1 MPLFKNKKETQ
12 KQQSTEIKKT
22 KGRRAKTAQQSI
34 PYEEMYPNGMIKVGP
49 GLYSKSYYFGDM
61 NFATEKEDK
70 QEEILKSYS
79 KLLSKYAPNVTAQF
93 TVFNRKASA
102 DKIKDKFFLKPRN
115 GSSLGKAEE
124 EIEREKRQQEYRDE
138 YNSILDNRIKEGR
151 NDIQKERYITL
162 TLKTT
167 DVIMANRTF
176 ATLDEETN
184 NAVREINKTGVRPL
198 TIEERICILH
208 DIYKVG
214 EEDFFPD
221 LLNDYKDE
229 NGEFSLEKLSKKGLT
244 TKDLIAPSNYMNG
257 MAQIQLGEYNYAKTF
272 LISNFPTSMDTSFLS
287 EITNIP
293 CAMLTSV
300 IFKSCPHKKAIRDV
314 KAQNSAI
321 KSEVVKANQKA
332 IKNNYDPSLISEDLL
347 TAREEAA
354 ELVREVTVHNQK
366 LFFTTVTVTLLATS
380 LDELKEYSEIL
391 KMRISDFSCQTN
403 TLYGQQTVGFKTSL
417 PLGMNY
423 TEIDRMLT
431 ADSIDALFPFS
442 VQELMDQ
449 NGHFYGLNPITK
461 NMIVYNRRDS
471 YLPNGL
477 IVGQSGRGK
486 SFFAKGE
493 IIPNLLDTDDDFIIM
508 DPDGEY
514 VAMANEFGGTVINVS
529 QRSETHI
536 NPLDMDINYAASKND
551 DPVAMKAD
559 YLVSLCESAT
569 KQVGGLTPYEINTI
583 QKVTKIIYKDYLT
596 NLEEM
601 RKNNPNITIDTD
613 SSPTLASFYSALLDM
628 DGPEAHQLAMAMERF
643 CVGNDDVFAHR
654 TNINPK
660 SRLIVYNLKPMP
672 KNMKEFGM
680 MVCLSDIWNR
690 IVRNKD
696 EYKNKATWVYL
707 DEFYLMVQ
715 TESSAIMLQEY
726 FKRCRK
732 YHGIMTGILQDI
744 EDLLITPE
752 GRGIFNNSGFVAMLS
767 QSNIGRSEIQE
778 QFDVSDALI
787 DYIKDKPLGTGLLY
801 TGQTVV
807 PFNYNLP
814 KNTKLYKLMS
824 TKPSEE

>member
-12 KQQSTEIKKT
+12 KQQPTEIKKA

-34 PYEEMYPNGMIKVGP
+34 PYEEMYPNGMIKIGP
-49 GLYSKSYYFGDM
+49 GLFSKSYYFGDM

-93 TVFNRKASA
+93 TIFNRKTSA
-102 DKIKDKFFLKPRN
+102 DKIKEKFFLKLKN
-115 GSSLGKAEE
+115 GSGLGRTED

-138 YNSILDNRIKEGR
+138 YNTILENRIKEGR

-176 ATLDEETN
+176 ITLDEETN

-214 EEDFFPD
+214 EEDFFPS
-221 LLNDYKDE
+221 LLNDYKDDA
-229 NGEFSLEKLSKKGLT
+229 GEFSLEKLSKKGLT

-257 MAQIQLGEYNYAKTF
+257 MAQVQLGEHNFAKTF
-272 LISNFPTSMDTSFLS
+272 LISNFPTAMDTSFLS

-380 LDELKEYSEIL
+380 LDELKEYSDIL
-391 KMRISDFSCQTN
+391 KMRISDFSCQAN
-403 TLYGQQTVGFKTSL
+403 TLYGQQT
-417 PLGMNY
+417 
-423 TEIDRMLT
+423 
-431 ADSIDALFPFS
+431 A
-442 VQELMDQ
+442 
-449 NGHFYGLNPITK
+449 
-461 NMIVYNRRDS
+461 
-471 YLPNGL
+471 
-477 IVGQSGRGK
+477 
-486 SFFAKGE
+486 
-493 IIPNLLDTDDDFIIM
+493 
-508 DPDGEY
+508 
-514 VAMANEFGGTVINVS
+514 
-529 QRSETHI
+529 
-536 NPLDMDINYAASKND
+536 
-551 DPVAMKAD
+551 
-559 YLVSLCESAT
+559 
-569 KQVGGLTPYEINTI
+569 GLT
-583 QKVTKIIYKDYLT
+583 
-596 NLEEM
+596 
-601 RKNNPNITIDTD
+601 
-613 SSPTLASFYSALLDM
+613 
-628 DGPEAHQLAMAMERF
+628 
-643 CVGNDDVFAHR
+643 
-654 TNINPK
+654 
-660 SRLIVYNLKPMP
+660 
-672 KNMKEFGM
+672 
-680 MVCLSDIWNR
+680 
-690 IVRNKD
+690 
-696 EYKNKATWVYL
+696 
-707 DEFYLMVQ
+707 
-715 TESSAIMLQEY
+715 
-726 FKRCRK
+726 
-732 YHGIMTGILQDI
+732 QDI

-778 QFDVSDALI
+778 QFDVSDTLI
-787 DYIKDKPLGTGLLY
+787 DYIKDKPEGTGLLY
-801 TGQTVV
+801 TGKTVV
-807 PFNYNLP
+807 PFNYDLP
-814 KNTKLYKLMS
+814 KDTKLYKLMS
-824 TKPSEE
+824 TKPSED

>member
-12 KQQSTEIKKT
+12 KQQSTEIKKA
-22 KGRRAKTAQQSI
+22 KGHRAKTAQQSI
-34 PYEEMYPNGMIKVGP
+34 PYEEMYPNGIIKVGP

-93 TVFNRKASA
+93 TIFNRKASA
-102 DKIKDKFFLKPRN
+102 DKIKEKFFLKPRN
-115 GSSLGKAEE
+115 EE

-138 YNSILDNRIKEGR
+138 YNAILDNRIKEGR

-167 DVIMANRTF
+167 DVIIENRTF

-229 NGEFSLEKLSKKGLT
+229 NGEFSLEKLFKKGLT
-244 TKDLIAPSNYMNG
+244 TKDLIAPSSYMNG

-272 LISNFPTSMDTSFLS
+272 LISNFPTAMDTSFLS

-347 TAREEAA
+347 TAREESA

-391 KMRISDFSCQTN
+391 KMRISDFSCQVN

-423 TEIDRMLT
+423 T
-431 ADSIDALFPFS
+431 
-442 VQELMDQ
+442 
-449 NGHFYGLNPITK
+449 
-461 NMIVYNRRDS
+461 
-471 YLPNGL
+471 
-477 IVGQSGRGK
+477 
-486 SFFAKGE
+486 
-493 IIPNLLDTDDDFIIM
+493 
-508 DPDGEY
+508 
-514 VAMANEFGGTVINVS
+514 
-529 QRSETHI
+529 
-536 NPLDMDINYAASKND
+536 
-551 DPVAMKAD
+551 
-559 YLVSLCESAT
+559 
-569 KQVGGLTPYEINTI
+569 
-583 QKVTKIIYKDYLT
+583 
-596 NLEEM
+596 
-601 RKNNPNITIDTD
+601 
-613 SSPTLASFYSALLDM
+613 
-628 DGPEAHQLAMAMERF
+628 
-643 CVGNDDVFAHR
+643 
-654 TNINPK
+654 
-660 SRLIVYNLKPMP
+660 
-672 KNMKEFGM
+672 
-680 MVCLSDIWNR
+680 
-690 IVRNKD
+690 
-696 EYKNKATWVYL
+696 
-707 DEFYLMVQ
+707 
-715 TESSAIMLQEY
+715 
-726 FKRCRK
+726 
-732 YHGIMTGILQDI
+732 
-744 EDLLITPE
+744 
-752 GRGIFNNSGFVAMLS
+752 
-767 QSNIGRSEIQE
+767 
-778 QFDVSDALI
+778 
-787 DYIKDKPLGTGLLY
+787 
-801 TGQTVV
+801 
-807 PFNYNLP
+807 
-814 KNTKLYKLMS
+814 
-824 TKPSEE
+824 

>member
-12 KQQSTEIKKT
+12 KQQSTEIKKA
-22 KGRRAKTAQQSI
+22 KGHRAKTAQQSI
-34 PYEEMYPNGMIKVGP
+34 PYEEMYPNGIIKVGP

-93 TVFNRKASA
+93 TIFNRKASA
-102 DKIKDKFFLKPRN
+102 DKIKEKFFLKPRN
-115 GSSLGKAEE
+115 GSSFGKAEE

-138 YNSILDNRIKEGR
+138 YNAILDNRIKEGR

-167 DVIMANRTF
+167 DVIIENRTF

-229 NGEFSLEKLSKKGLT
+229 NGEFSLEKLFKKGLT
-244 TKDLIAPSNYMNG
+244 TKDLIAPSSYMNG

-272 LISNFPTSMDTSFLS
+272 LISNFPTAMDTSFLS

-347 TAREEAA
+347 TAREESA

-391 KMRISDFSCQTN
+391 KMRISDFSCQVN

-486 SFFAKGE
+486 SLSSW
-493 IIPNLLDTDDDFIIM
+493 IL
-508 DPDGEY
+508 
-514 VAMANEFGGTVINVS
+514 MAS
-529 QRSETHI
+529 
-536 NPLDMDINYAASKND
+536 M
-551 DPVAMKAD
+551 
-559 YLVSLCESAT
+559 
-569 KQVGGLTPYEINTI
+569 
-583 QKVTKIIYKDYLT
+583 
-596 NLEEM
+596 
-601 RKNNPNITIDTD
+601 
-613 SSPTLASFYSALLDM
+613 
-628 DGPEAHQLAMAMERF
+628 
-643 CVGNDDVFAHR
+643 
-654 TNINPK
+654 
-660 SRLIVYNLKPMP
+660 
-672 KNMKEFGM
+672 
-680 MVCLSDIWNR
+680 
-690 IVRNKD
+690 
-696 EYKNKATWVYL
+696 
-707 DEFYLMVQ
+707 
-715 TESSAIMLQEY
+715 
-726 FKRCRK
+726 
-732 YHGIMTGILQDI
+732 
-744 EDLLITPE
+744 
-752 GRGIFNNSGFVAMLS
+752 
-767 QSNIGRSEIQE
+767 
-778 QFDVSDALI
+778 
-787 DYIKDKPLGTGLLY
+787 
-801 TGQTVV
+801 
-807 PFNYNLP
+807 
-814 KNTKLYKLMS
+814 
-824 TKPSEE
+824 

>member
-12 KQQSTEIKKT
+12 KQQPTEIKKA

-34 PYEEMYPNGMIKVGP
+34 PYEEMYPNGMIKIGP
-49 GLYSKSYYFGDM
+49 GLFSKSYYFGDM

-93 TVFNRKASA
+93 TIFNRKTSA
-102 DKIKDKFFLKPRN
+102 DKIKEKFFLKPKN
-115 GSSLGKAEE
+115 GSGLGRTED

-138 YNSILDNRIKEGR
+138 YNAILENRIKEGR

-176 ATLDEETN
+176 ITLDEETN

-214 EEDFFPD
+214 EEDFFPS
-221 LLNDYKDE
+221 LLNDYKDDA
-229 NGEFSLEKLSKKGLT
+229 GEFSLEKLSKKGLT

-257 MAQIQLGEYNYAKTF
+257 MAQVQLGEHNFAKTF
-272 LISNFPTSMDTSFLS
+272 LISNFPTAMDTSFLS

-293 CAMLTSV
+293 CTMLTSV

-380 LDELKEYSEIL
+380 LDELKEYSDIL
-391 KMRISDFSCQTN
+391 KMRISDFSCQAN
-403 TLYGQQTVGFKTSL
+403 TLYGQQTAGLKTSL
-417 PLGMNY
+417 PLGVNY

-449 NGHFYGLNPITK
+449 NGHFYGLNPITQ

-493 IIPNLLDTDDDFIIM
+493 IIPNLLDTEDDIIIM
-508 DPDGEY
+508 DPDGEF
-514 VAMANEFGGTVINVS
+514 VPIAEEFGGAVINVS
-529 QRSETHI
+529 QRSDSHI
-536 NPLDMDINYAASKND
+536 NPLDMDINYAASNND
-551 DPVAMKAD
+551 DPVAKKSD

-569 KQVGGLTPYEINTI
+569 KQMGGLTPYEINTI

-601 RKNNPNITIDTD
+601 RKFNPEITIDVN
-613 SSPTLASFYSALLDM
+613 SSPTLATFYSALLDM

-643 CVGNDDVFAHR
+643 CVGNDDVFSHR
-654 TNINPK
+654 TNIDPK
-660 SRLIVYNLKPMP
+660 SRFIVYNLKPMP

-696 EYKNKATWVYL
+696 EHKNKATWVYL

-715 TESSAIMLQEY
+715 TASSATMLQEY
-726 FKRCRK
+726 FRRCRK
-732 YHGIMTGILQDI
+732 YHGIMTGITQDI

-778 QFDVSDALI
+778 QFDVSDTLI
-787 DYIKDKPLGTGLLY
+787 DYIKDKPEGAGLLY
-801 TGQTVV
+801 TGKTVV
-807 PFNYNLP
+807 PFNYDLP
-814 KNTKLYKLMS
+814 KDTKLYKLMS
-824 TKPSEE
+824 TKPSED

>member
-115 GSSLGKAEE
+115 GSSFGKAEE

-138 YNSILDNRIKEGR
+138 YNAILDNRIKEGR

-229 NGEFSLEKLSKKGLT
+229 NGEFSLGKLSKKGLT
-244 TKDLIAPSNYMNG
+244 TKDLIAPSNYING

-272 LISNFPTSMDTSFLS
+272 LISNFPTAMDTSFLS

-366 LFFTTVTVTLLATS
+366 L
-380 LDELKEYSEIL
+380 
-391 KMRISDFSCQTN
+391 
-403 TLYGQQTVGFKTSL
+403 
-417 PLGMNY
+417 
-423 TEIDRMLT
+423 
-431 ADSIDALFPFS
+431 
-442 VQELMDQ
+442 
-449 NGHFYGLNPITK
+449 
-461 NMIVYNRRDS
+461 
-471 YLPNGL
+471 
-477 IVGQSGRGK
+477 
-486 SFFAKGE
+486 
-493 IIPNLLDTDDDFIIM
+493 
-508 DPDGEY
+508 
-514 VAMANEFGGTVINVS
+514 
-529 QRSETHI
+529 
-536 NPLDMDINYAASKND
+536 
-551 DPVAMKAD
+551 
-559 YLVSLCESAT
+559 
-569 KQVGGLTPYEINTI
+569 
-583 QKVTKIIYKDYLT
+583 
-596 NLEEM
+596 
-601 RKNNPNITIDTD
+601 
-613 SSPTLASFYSALLDM
+613 
-628 DGPEAHQLAMAMERF
+628 
-643 CVGNDDVFAHR
+643 
-654 TNINPK
+654 
-660 SRLIVYNLKPMP
+660 
-672 KNMKEFGM
+672 
-680 MVCLSDIWNR
+680 
-690 IVRNKD
+690 
-696 EYKNKATWVYL
+696 
-707 DEFYLMVQ
+707 
-715 TESSAIMLQEY
+715 LQ
-726 FKRCRK
+726 F
-732 YHGIMTGILQDI
+732 
-744 EDLLITPE
+744 
-752 GRGIFNNSGFVAMLS
+752 
-767 QSNIGRSEIQE
+767 
-778 QFDVSDALI
+778 
-787 DYIKDKPLGTGLLY
+787 
-801 TGQTVV
+801 
-807 PFNYNLP
+807 
-814 KNTKLYKLMS
+814 
-824 TKPSEE
+824 

>member
-12 KQQSTEIKKT
+12 KQQPTEIKKA

-34 PYEEMYPNGMIKVGP
+34 PYEEMYPNGMIKIGP
-49 GLYSKSYYFGDM
+49 GLFSKSYYFGDM

-93 TVFNRKASA
+93 TIFNRKTSA
-102 DKIKDKFFLKPRN
+102 DKIKEKFFLKPKN
-115 GSSLGKAEE
+115 GSGLGRTED

-138 YNSILDNRIKEGR
+138 YNAILENRIKEGR

-176 ATLDEETN
+176 ITLDEETN

-214 EEDFFPD
+214 EEDFFPS
-221 LLNDYKDE
+221 LLNDYKDDA
-229 NGEFSLEKLSKKGLT
+229 GEFSLEKLSKKGLT

-257 MAQIQLGEYNYAKTF
+257 MAQVQLGEHNFAKTF
-272 LISNFPTSMDTSFLS
+272 LISNFPTAMDTSFLS

-293 CAMLTSV
+293 CTMLTSV

-380 LDELKEYSEIL
+380 LDELKEYSDIL
-391 KMRISDFSCQTN
+391 KMRISDFSCQAN
-403 TLYGQQTVGFKTSL
+403 TLYGQQTAGLKTSL
-417 PLGMNY
+417 PLGVNY

-449 NGHFYGLNPITK
+449 NGHFYGLNPITQ

-493 IIPNLLDTDDDFIIM
+493 IIPNLLDTEDDIIIM
-508 DPDGEY
+508 DPDGEF
-514 VAMANEFGGTVINVS
+514 VPIAEEFGGAVINVS
-529 QRSETHI
+529 QRSDSHI
-536 NPLDMDINYAASKND
+536 NPLDMDINYAASNND
-551 DPVAMKAD
+551 DPVAKKSD

-569 KQVGGLTPYEINTI
+569 KQMGGLTPYEINTI

-601 RKNNPNITIDTD
+601 RKFNPEITIDVN
-613 SSPTLASFYSALLDM
+613 SSPTLATFYSALLDM

-643 CVGNDDVFAHR
+643 CVGNDDVFSHR
-654 TNINPK
+654 TNIDPK
-660 SRLIVYNLKPMP
+660 SRFIVYNLKPMP

-696 EYKNKATWVYL
+696 EHKNKATWVYL

-715 TESSAIMLQEY
+715 TASSATMLQEY

-732 YHGIMTGILQDI
+732 YHGIMTGITQDI

-778 QFDVSDALI
+778 QFDVSDTLI
-787 DYIKDKPLGTGLLY
+787 DIR
-801 TGQTVV
+801 QI
-807 PFNYNLP
+807 
-814 KNTKLYKLMS
+814 
-824 TKPSEE
+824 

>member
-115 GSSLGKAEE
+115 GSSFGKAEE

-138 YNSILDNRIKEGR
+138 YNAILDNRIKEGR

-229 NGEFSLEKLSKKGLT
+229 NGEFSLGKLSKKGLT
-244 TKDLIAPSNYMNG
+244 TKDLIAPSNYING

-272 LISNFPTSMDTSFLS
+272 LISNFPTAMDTSFLS

-391 KMRISDFSCQTN
+391 KMRISDFSCQVN

-493 IIPNLLDTDDDFIIM
+493 IIPNLLVRMMILSSWIL
-508 DPDGEY
+508 
-514 VAMANEFGGTVINVS
+514 MAS
-529 QRSETHI
+529 
-536 NPLDMDINYAASKND
+536 M
-551 DPVAMKAD
+551 
-559 YLVSLCESAT
+559 
-569 KQVGGLTPYEINTI
+569 
-583 QKVTKIIYKDYLT
+583 
-596 NLEEM
+596 
-601 RKNNPNITIDTD
+601 
-613 SSPTLASFYSALLDM
+613 
-628 DGPEAHQLAMAMERF
+628 
-643 CVGNDDVFAHR
+643 
-654 TNINPK
+654 
-660 SRLIVYNLKPMP
+660 
-672 KNMKEFGM
+672 
-680 MVCLSDIWNR
+680 
-690 IVRNKD
+690 
-696 EYKNKATWVYL
+696 
-707 DEFYLMVQ
+707 
-715 TESSAIMLQEY
+715 
-726 FKRCRK
+726 
-732 YHGIMTGILQDI
+732 
-744 EDLLITPE
+744 
-752 GRGIFNNSGFVAMLS
+752 
-767 QSNIGRSEIQE
+767 
-778 QFDVSDALI
+778 
-787 DYIKDKPLGTGLLY
+787 
-801 TGQTVV
+801 
-807 PFNYNLP
+807 
-814 KNTKLYKLMS
+814 
-824 TKPSEE
+824 